1 MSRHH
6 LSARASGSLVRKFVA
21 LVTLLSPAAFVAQGC
36 SSSGG
41 VGDPCVPEDEYVAS
55 FSAFSASEVN
65 IESRSFSCQTR
76 VCLVNHFR
84 GRVSCPFG
92 QDEGKVGGI
101 LKPNDKGQIDKAN
114 KPAPDSIDY
123 KATCRIP
130 GSTGADAD
138 YVNVPVPPQCKT
150 RLPEK
155 AVYCS
160 CRCDGA
166 DKDAK
171 YCECPDGFA
180 CTPFKELDLGAVV
193 AGGSGQLAGSYC
205 VKKSDEGWKQNDCST
220 GETVAATA
228 KRNDAV
234 TDVDGKGN
242 P

>member
-6 LSARASGSLVRKFVA
+6 LSARAPGSLVRKFVA
-21 LVTLLSPAAFVAQGC
+21 LVTLLSPTVFVAQGC

-55 FSAFSASEVN
+55 FSSFSASEVN

-84 GRVSCPFG
+84 GRVSCPYG
-92 QDEGKVGGI
+92 QDEGKVGSV
-101 LKPNDKGQIDKAN
+101 LKPAANGSIDKAN

-123 KATCRIP
+123 KSTCRIP

-138 YVNVPVPPQCKT
+138 YVNVPVHPQCKT
-150 RLPEK
+150 RTPDT

-171 YCECPDGFA
+171 YCECPDGFV
-180 CTPFKELDLGAVV
+180 CQPFKELDLGAVV
-193 AGGSGQLAGSYC
+193 AKGSGQLAGSYC
-205 VKKSDEGWKQNDCST
+205 VKKSDTGWKQGDCPT
-220 GETVAATA
+220 GETVAQTIGRDDSLKASG
-228 KRNDAV
+228 DQ
-234 TDVDGKGN
+234 GN